1 MAKKRI
7 TLKEIVEEYA
17 KRQPNGDLLNEQAK
31 AIIVVRKLVKDD
43 EEDVSFNITGGG
55 DFRQNDAVIAII
67 SFLELM
73 DHNPKNPKR
82 PEHFAIMRRMLEE
95 LVSAYNEM
103 VEKLDKV
110 IEKREKE
117 EAVIKS
123 KEEKHDA

>member
-1 MAKKRI
+1 MAKQKI
-7 TLKEIVEEYA
+7 TLKEIVDNYA
-17 KRQPNGDLLNEQAK
+17 KQQPNGDLLNEEAR
-31 AIIVVRKLVKDD
+31 AIVLVRKLIKDD
-43 EEDVSFNITGGG
+43 EGDVSFNITGGG

-67 SFLELM
+67 SFLEIM
-73 DHNPKNPKR
+73 DHSPINPKR

-117 EAVIKS
+117 EAVVKS